1 MDNCKGES
9 INLVNILR
17 MNGFKAEIDL
27 MNRNIK
33 SNFKQADRVC
43 AKYVIII
50 GEEEVNNKILTI
62 KDNNTKEEYKV
73 KMEDVIEFFDEKI
86 EEEHEWTTLDII

>member
-1 MDNCKGES
+1 MS
-9 INLVNILR
+9 
-17 MNGFKAEIDL
+17 
-27 MNRNIK
+27 RNIK
-33 SNFKQADRVC
+33 SNFKQADRMC

-50 GEEEVNNKILTI
+50 GEEEVNSKILTI

-86 EEEHEWTTLDII
+86 EEEH